1 MIPAEFDYTAPT
13 TLDDAIAALGS
24 GDADNMALA
33 GGQSLM
39 PLLRLRMAYP
49 ETLID
54 LGKLPELTGIR
65 DDGDHVRIGAMTTY
79 HDLLA
84 DPLIRTHCP
93 LIAQAAAT
101 VGDPA
106 IRHRGTLGGSLAHGD
121 PAGDLP
127 GVALALDAELVLQ
140 GPGGTR
146 SVGAADFFLDYL
158 STARGPDEL
167 VIAVRVPKLTGWGTH
182 YEKFNRTAQAWAI
195 VGVAAAVRV
204 SGGPDGRIEEAR
216 VGLTNMGPTPVR
228 ARGVESSIQGV
239 PVTREALRAAA
250 ARADEDTRPPSDLHG
265 QADYRR
271 HLAREL
277 TERAL
282 AAAAG
287 L

>member
-1 MIPAEFDYTAPT
+1 MIPAQFDYTAPT
-13 TLDDAIAALGS
+13 TLDDAVAALGS
-24 GDADNMALA
+24 ADADNMALA

-54 LGKLPELTGIR
+54 LGRVPELTGVS

-84 DPLIRTHCP
+84 NSLIRTHCP

-106 IRHRGTLGGSLAHGD
+106 IRHRGTLGGALAHAD

-127 GVALALDAELVLQ
+127 AVALALDAELVLQ
-140 GPGGTR
+140 GPRGTR
-146 SVGAADFFLDYL
+146 SVAAPDFFLDYL

-167 VIAVRVPKLTGWGTH
+167 VVAVRVPKLTGWDTH
-182 YEKFNRTAQAWAI
+182 YAKFNRTAQAWAI
-195 VGVAAAVRV
+195 VGVAVAIRA
-204 SGGPDGRIEEAR
+204 SGGTIEEAR

-282 AAAAG
+282 ATAFG